1 MRTSQSRAEQKVEN
15 QFLKSMWKKKDEGGF
30 KPLWV
35 KCQCGKWCAVQP
47 GAVLKYLEKIVAP
60 RTATPAPEKPA
71 EAHE

>member
-1 MRTSQSRAEQKVEN
+1 
-15 QFLKSMWKKKDEGGF
+15 MWKKKDEGGF